1 MPESTHSDN
10 QTGWSSTRYQR
21 VLAVTYF
28 LILAA
33 WSLGIAFH
41 GAPDESTH
49 FFLLEYLKAYHS
61 MPDAAE
67 PVKAFTGTIS
77 GHTWQPG
84 DFWYHGLPFP
94 HVIGALISSY
104 GLSWM
109 LPSEFAYLAV
119 RCFNWILGAI
129 FICALFR
136 IGHRAGMPKKAAALG
151 ALAVALV
158 PQVSFAFSYFNSD
171 AYGVMSVALLLS
183 ALLGFLKTPAKYTA
197 ICLGG
202 SIGLMLMAKLYLL
215 PALVFAG
222 VMFAA
227 TQVFGKQRLTKH
239 IATILLVAVIVSA
252 PMLVFT
258 YLEFGEITGIS
269 GQLQFV
275 EMHKTNPAA
284 GFGTC
289 YIGCSGK
296 LLEMDNIAPWITLTL
311 MSYFSVTGWMNIFIS
326 PPYYTVAALLFMALV
341 LAAIIQTLRVYSPDN
356 KSAFLLKN
364 LLPLIMILGLFP
376 SIILLSLLASQNSM
390 PQPQGRYLFVTL
402 PFLAMLIA
410 IATTRYSSAQT
421 SASVARAVKSDRFYL
436 KCLIV
441 LATWMAWTNAVSWSA
456 NTLNSTNIQKS
467 AIGRPIVEAIKD
479 SETGKDPRVAM
490 VEAQQLTQRLFLEKG
505 EFLLKAP
512 QSQTVALGNLD
523 EVRKTAD
530 GWVFRGWSYIAPA
543 NGTPQYLVAVEAGKV
558 VGAMSI
564 DVKRPDVA
572 VALGDKAALRSGY
585 EGPIATTALPGK
597 CDLKLYTVSSTFKIF
612 AMPNACELINR
623 SPH

>member
-296 LLEMDNIAPWITLTL
+296 LLEMGNIAPWITLTL

>member
-326 PPYYTVAALLFMALV
+326 PPYYTVAALLSMALV

-364 LLPLIMILGLFP
+364 LLPLTMILGLFP

-572 VALGDKAALRSGY
+572 VALGEKAALRSGY